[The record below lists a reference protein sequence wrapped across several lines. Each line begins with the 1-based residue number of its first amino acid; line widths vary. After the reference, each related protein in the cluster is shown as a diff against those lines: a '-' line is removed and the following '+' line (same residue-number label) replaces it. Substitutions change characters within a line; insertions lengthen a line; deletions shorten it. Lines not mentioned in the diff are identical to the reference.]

1 MKLVDFWWLTQIAG
15 LAVEGV
21 ELLLI
26 GPLLVV
32 GSGDNEQA
40 TSPSEPAITENLSP
54 DLSGTLVPQ
63 WELCTKTRSL
73 CLCATYSP
81 YYCQRVTTRNYGQK
95 PARSLHCVRGDS
107 GLYGNKRQPVFRHL
121 QEKMWLKWFS
131 LEEWQGFCYFW
142 FSWNTHTCM
151 LLQSAKCCSELFNC
165 GPADCNRYLTDVD
178 TAWWDHPVIPAT
190 QTILI
195 LGGTT
200 YIWHQS
206 Q

>member
-1 MKLVDFWWLTQIAG
+1 MALWSRSESSVPRQ
-15 LAVEGV
+15 GV
-21 ELLLI
+21 CACVLHI
-26 GPLLVV
+26 PPITARGW
-32 GSGDNEQA
+32 Q
-40 TSPSEPAITENLSP
+40 PAIMVKNLP
-54 DLSGTLVPQ
+54 DLYTVFG
-63 WELCTKTRSL
+63 
-73 CLCATYSP
+73 
-81 YYCQRVTTRNYGQK
+81 
-95 PARSLHCVRGDS
+95 GDS

-142 FSWNTHTCM
+142 FSWNTHTCR

-178 TAWWDHPVIPAT
+178 TPWWDHPVIPTT